1 MNVGDAVVVVRYV
14 GEDFSRRGVIQ
25 DIGAIFIDV
34 LFEGE
39 TLGYHKLICA
49 NGAVFTYTPPKTDES
64 Q

>member
-39 TLGYHKLICA
+39 TLGCPFY
-49 NGAVFTYTPPKTDES
+49 ES
-64 Q
+64 ELRPLDALTQLAEQAE